1 MNDPETGIQIGR
13 CIALHNTWPLC
24 LPQNRC
30 FFNGKKQL
38 KIWSERASIQS
49 FEGVRTWNW
58 SLCSV
63 ESIALQSELKISDFR
78 QVWEN
83 VTMPYFLVS
92 PQSYISCYFRSVNHE
107 VVGRCPAPA
116 WNSGQGRGWGRGRRR
131 SPVWGWHH
139 LQGSHRV
146 MLWMTTKQGLWSLKY
161 VKDWLLTVY
170 FAAPRGEELHL
181 RGLWV
186 EVWSNCVQEDPW
198 KSPGVDLLHPGWQGG
213 REVEHWEVQQVDEY
227 FCVNVIYI
235 CIYS

>member
-1 MNDPETGIQIGR
+1 MKLIVVFSWIHCPPEWIENIRFQAGLGKSNNAI
-13 CIALHNTWPLC
+13 
-24 LPQNRC
+24 
-30 FFNGKKQL
+30 FFG
-38 KIWSERASIQS
+38 QS
-49 FEGVRTWNW
+49 
-58 SLCSV
+58 SV
-63 ESIALQSELKISDFR
+63 LF
-78 QVWEN
+78 
-83 VTMPYFLVS
+83 
-92 PQSYISCYFRSVNHE
+92 YFRSVNHE

-116 WNSGQGRGWGRGRRR
+116 WNSGQGRGWGWGRRR

-170 FAAPRGEELHL
+170 FAAPWGEELHL

-213 REVEHWEVQQVDEY
+213 REVEHWEVQQVAEY

-235 CIYS
+235 YILKLTYSQLTAGCGS